1 MADKTPHK
9 PMHTATVRNVNGTTR
24 LDRALRAAF
33 PDWGRQTVDRLIAG
47 RDVAV
52 NGKSV
57 WLASWKVKNGDRIDV
72 FADPTPKSQAPQAF
86 DDAWIIADE
95 PHWLVVDKPAGLL
108 SHRTRWAD
116 APGLLELAQARFPQ
130 DAETLALFHRLDRDT
145 SGVVLFSRTPEA
157 NRHLD
162 YLFKARLVEKEY
174 LAVVPAG
181 NRLAQS
187 GEINLPLAQDPARR
201 DRMRVVNKG
210 GKWALTR
217 YAVLCT
223 RDGMQL
229 VRCWPVTGR
238 THQLRVHLAAMGA
251 PIVGD
256 RLYAGETDLRRRLML
271 HAHRLVL
278 PSRGDWAEQHF
289 SAPIPAE
296 FVKWSAAVV

>member
-1 MADKTPHK
+1 MADKGPRK
-9 PMHTATVRNVNGTTR
+9 PIHTTTVRDVDGTAR
-24 LDRALRAAF
+24 LDRALRTAF
-33 PDWGRQTVDRLIAG
+33 PAWGRQTVDRLITG
-47 RDVAV
+47 SDVTV

-72 FADPTPKSQAPQAF
+72 FADPMPKSQAPQAF

-108 SHRTRWAD
+108 SHRTRWGD

-130 DAETLALFHRLDRDT
+130 DGETLALFHRLDRDT

-157 NRHLD
+157 NRYLD
-162 YLFKARLVEKEY
+162 HLFKARLVGKEY
-174 LAVVPAG
+174 LAVVPAS
-181 NRLAQS
+181 NRLSPS

-201 DRMRVVNKG
+201 DKMHVVKKG

-217 YAVLCT
+217 YEVLGT
-223 RDGMQL
+223 QDDLQL

-256 RLYAGETDLRRRLML
+256 RLYAGETDVRRRLML
-271 HAHRLVL
+271 HAHKLVL
-278 PSRGDWAEQHF
+278 PAYEEWAGQ
-289 SAPIPAE
+289 E
-296 FVKWSAAVV
+296 FQSPVPEEFARFRRFM